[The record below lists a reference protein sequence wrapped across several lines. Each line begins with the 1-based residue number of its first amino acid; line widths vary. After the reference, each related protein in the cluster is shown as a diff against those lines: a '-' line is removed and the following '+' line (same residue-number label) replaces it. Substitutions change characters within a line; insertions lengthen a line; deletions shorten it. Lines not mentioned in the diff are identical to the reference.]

1 MTSNIVTILAVV
13 AGISWLAVLLV
24 AALRNRGGEE
34 IAPNLR
40 PGIDD
45 QRLETRRL
53 ENSQKFAIAASA
65 FLAIAL
71 PLYFLTEGSRQEGF
85 VEQFHEE
92 SVERGEEIVEE
103 FGCFACHGPLGVG
116 GSATFVEKR
125 SGVTV
130 SWTAPPLDDVLYRY
144 DEDELNFWITFGRG
158 NTPMPPWGLAGGGPL
173 NESQVVDVINYLKTI
188 QIPQSEAVARASDA
202 IKAEITRLDNADAT
216 IAEAILNQR
225 QTIAELEQAPEDAA
239 FILPLAERVA
249 ELLDTASEG
258 LDTDGDG
265 LADVV
270 EEELTQI
277 SSQAVDYYQ
286 AVEPIELDPNS
297 PDAQKVDE
305 ALAQLEANSQ
315 RDPILERFLVAI
327 EEILAGDEGEDSD
340 GDGISDDGE
349 TAINGQIAE
358 AVASTIPSGVT
369 VITLD
374 PKDPESSGEPD
385 LTAAKTFL
393 GGLESVAIT
402 TRVAS
407 NNQEKLLK
415 NEQGGLDF
423 LRAAQEAKAW
433 EIDIQGVADSM
444 GVSYEEAE
452 RAVAL
457 YNASCARCHT
467 AGYSAG
473 VPFTLEAGSGGF
485 GPALWDGRPIVQF
498 GEATGNP
505 ETDLLI
511 QFLIKGSEAEK
522 PYGLNGFGSGR
533 MPAFGKILS
542 LEDIELLARYL
553 RSGNLDGKG

>member
-1 MTSNIVTILAVV
+1 M
-13 AGISWLAVLLV
+13 
-24 AALRNRGGEE
+24 
-34 IAPNLR
+34 
-40 PGIDD
+40 
-45 QRLETRRL
+45 
-53 ENSQKFAIAASA
+53 
-65 FLAIAL
+65 
-71 PLYFLTEGSRQEGF
+71 
-85 VEQFHEE
+85 
-92 SVERGEEIVEE
+92 
-103 FGCFACHGPLGVG
+103 
-116 GSATFVEKR
+116 
-125 SGVTV
+125 
-130 SWTAPPLDDVLYRY
+130 
-144 DEDELNFWITFGRG
+144 
-158 NTPMPPWGLAGGGPL
+158 
-173 NESQVVDVINYLKTI
+173 
-188 QIPQSEAVARASDA
+188 
-202 IKAEITRLDNADAT
+202 
-216 IAEAILNQR
+216 
-225 QTIAELEQAPEDAA
+225 
-239 FILPLAERVA
+239 A
-249 ELLDTASEG
+249 ELLDTASES

-270 EEELTQI
+270 EAELTQI

-286 AVEPIELDPNS
+286 GVEPIELDPNS
-297 PDAQKVDE
+297 PDAEKVDE

-315 RDPILERFLVAI
+315 RDPILERFLAAI

-340 GDGISDDGE
+340 GDGISDE
-349 TAINGQIAE
+349 AEQAITGQMAE
-358 AVASTIPSGVT
+358 AAASTIPSGIT

-385 LTAAKTFL
+385 LSAAKTFV

-402 TRVAS
+402 TRVAA
-407 NNQEKLLK
+407 NNQEKLLE
-415 NEQGGLDF
+415 NEYGGLDF
-423 LRAAQEAKAW
+423 LLAAQEAKAW

-485 GPALWDGRPIVQF
+485 GPALWDGRPVVQF

-505 ETDLLI
+505 ETDPLI

-522 PYGLNGFGSGR
+522 PYGFNGFGSGR

-553 RSGNLDGKG
+553 RSGNMDGKR